1 MLEISFVFKS
11 FYLQPRLF
19 VVFVLIE
26 EKYNGHIYR
35 NSDDRIRA
43 FNSSLGQREHKNKQK
58 AAAKNNW
65 FTDP

>member
-1 MLEISFVFKS
+1 M
-11 FYLQPRLF
+11 
-19 VVFVLIE
+19 FVLIE